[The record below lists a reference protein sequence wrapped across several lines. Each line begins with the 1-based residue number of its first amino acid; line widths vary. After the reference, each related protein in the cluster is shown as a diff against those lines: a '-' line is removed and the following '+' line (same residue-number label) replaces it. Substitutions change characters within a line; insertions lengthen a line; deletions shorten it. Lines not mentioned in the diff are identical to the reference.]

1 MNNFQFNSL
10 HDLLTAKD
18 ILENLG
24 YKVKIDRKEYTLKV
38 KGDLK
43 RIENELNNY
52 DLEYGESL

>member
-1 MNNFQFNSL
+1 MNNFEFSSL

-24 YKVKIDRKEYTLKV
+24 YKVKIDRKEYTLSV

-52 DLEYGESL
+52 DLSWEN

>member
-24 YKVKIDRKEYTLKV
+24 YKVKIDRKEYTLSV

-52 DLEYGESL
+52 DLSWEN